1 MESFNNL
8 VQGIINLFNE
18 TYNIIFMLSLMFMMY
33 IVFDLI
39 VKVIGRF
46 YLNNETI
53 IFKLT
58 DKEKIIL
65 WVSLSIFFAYLI

>member
-18 TYNIIFMLSLMFMMY
+18 TYNMIFMLSLMFMMY

-65 WVSLSIFFAYLI
+65 WVSLSIFFAYLT